1 MSLDDYLRDIARVPM
16 LTCDEEIMLG
26 NKVQDMI
33 KVLKDNGLDEQ
44 ILRNN
49 IVNSMENL
57 QPREKLTIKRGLKA
71 RDRMISANMRLVVA
85 VVKRVK
91 TTQVHMSV
99 QDLMQEGAIGLAR
112 AAEKFEPGRGY
123 KFSTYAY
130 WWIRQGIVRAGEYQ
144 EKAIRVPANVQK
156 TAKQI
161 ADTKARL
168 SAKLGREPTIL
179 QIASEMEEKP
189 ERIKRILLLDVAAI
203 SLDCNFESGGDQAS
217 LLDLISSSQEGR
229 PEDQEESSI
238 RTKFAM
244 KLVDA
249 LPDEDR
255 QLIRQRYGIG
265 ADPLTIKEIA
275 IANKT
280 SQQSVK
286 QKHQKIVNKI
296 RVVARMFA
304 PEDLC

>member
-33 KVLKDNGLDEQ
+33 KVLRDNGLDEQ
-44 ILRNN
+44 ILRDN
-49 IVNSMENL
+49 IAGSIENL
-57 QPREKLTIKRGLKA
+57 QPEARLTIKRGLKA
-71 RDRMISANMRLVVA
+71 RDRIISANMRLVVA
-85 VVKRVK
+85 VVRRVK
-91 TTQVHMSV
+91 TAQIHMST

-144 EKAIRVPANVQK
+144 EKTIRVPANVQK
-156 TAKQI
+156 AAKQI

-168 SAKLGREPTIL
+168 SAELGKEPTIL
-179 QIASEMEEKP
+179 QIASEMKEKP

-203 SLDCNFESGGDQAS
+203 SLDCGAESGGDQAS
-217 LLDLISSSQEGR
+217 LLDAISFGQEKES
-229 PEDQEESSI
+229 EDQEESSVRI
-238 RTKFAM
+238 EFVTKII
-244 KLVDA
+244 DA

-255 QLIRQRYGIG
+255 ELIKQKYGIG
-265 ADPLTIKEIA
+265 VDPLTIKEIA
-275 IANKT
+275 IANEA
-280 SQQSVK
+280 SQRSVK
-286 QKHQKIVNKI
+286 EKHERIVSKI

>member
-1 MSLDDYLRDIARVPM
+1 
-16 LTCDEEIMLG
+16 
-26 NKVQDMI
+26 
-33 KVLKDNGLDEQ
+33 
-44 ILRNN
+44 
-49 IVNSMENL
+49 
-57 QPREKLTIKRGLKA
+57 
-71 RDRMISANMRLVVA
+71 
-85 VVKRVK
+85 
-91 TTQVHMSV
+91 
-99 QDLMQEGAIGLAR
+99 
-112 AAEKFEPGRGY
+112 
-123 KFSTYAY
+123 
-130 WWIRQGIVRAGEYQ
+130 
-144 EKAIRVPANVQK
+144 
-156 TAKQI
+156 
-161 ADTKARL
+161 
-168 SAKLGREPTIL
+168 
-179 QIASEMEEKP
+179 MEEKP